1 MKVLLFGR
9 YPWNEVVG
17 PPEEMD
23 ELDGGTYVEWREGGK
38 MEEVEKRRKGR
49 VERGWMPD
57 HVERVGDWDEVVRRL
72 ERWEEEG
79 RPAFV

>member
-1 MKVLLFGR
+1 M
-9 YPWNEVVG
+9 VG

-23 ELDGGTYVEWREGGK
+23 DLDGETFVAWQEGGK
-38 MEEVEKRRKGR
+38 MEEVEKRRERR

-72 ERWEEEG
+72 DKWENEG